1 LHSIKILYQFCLQCI
16 QLFKK
21 KIITII
27 IYLLHYDSFLR
38 IETETNVISMKNN
51 FLPFVVLVLLFPII
65 AIGQVDRTFWFVA
78 PNVSATHGDTPIL
91 LRFAAF
97 NVASTVTISMP
108 ANLSF
113 TPIVVNVPANS
124 SVTQDLTASLAQI
137 ETPFDTG
144 GAIPTPQNTG
154 ILIEAT
160 EMITAYYEVNRTNN
174 PDIFALKGSNALG
187 KDFYLPLQKTWNS
200 QTLGDNHTGFL
211 VVATEDNTTV
221 TVTPTVTLSGGR
233 TAGVPYT
240 VTLNR
245 GQTYCGSILQPTGA
259 NMPSG
264 TRVQANKPVAVTLFS
279 DSIFTNTGYGGC
291 YDLVGDQLVPTNI
304 VGTQYM
310 IMRGFLGFNSGG
322 TYGTN
327 PERVVVLAIQANTN
341 VTYTNTATVNVNLP
355 TAGSTTEITLTNM
368 QPFTSIIAD
377 KPVYV
382 FHYAGFGCETGGALL
397 PAATDCSG
405 SKKVRFIR
413 STGEY
418 FGVTILAK
426 VGTESNFSLNGGAA
440 NTDIPATAFQAIPGS
455 ATWKAARI
463 SFSTAQLA
471 AGSSNII
478 SNSAGLFHLG
488 IINGGES
495 SGCRYGY
502 FSSFNAVNLG
512 PDINIS
518 YGSFVTLDAGPDGLA
533 YLWNTGATTQTINV
547 PIYTV
552 GDYHVAVTVS
562 PGCVL
567 KDTVCVGTAEYVWTG
582 DLSNDP
588 TNINNWSRPCGV
600 NALPD
605 CNTDIIIP
613 LTTGGKPYPVIT
625 GTKNFRDVRIEPNAT
640 LTIASGARLNVCRNF
655 MHYGNLVMQPN
666 ATIAFIG
673 TQPQTYTRT
682 ATGVGEFEN
691 LIISNTTT
699 PISDTQYPFVRIADG
714 TNYQNLVVSPT
725 GTLTFENGYIVTE
738 NAREIVV
745 KNRATNSISGYSN
758 TRFVVGRLRRYH
770 NATGSYDY
778 PVGLA
783 IPQSSPTLVP
793 AKAGTL
799 TNMNTATCWQT
810 ANYNA
815 GIGTTTVLDF
825 DGVDDF
831 IQMPA
836 FAELSGTQP
845 RTIEL
850 WARVRSFTGEAGL
863 FQFGNT
869 SHLQDFSLRVNGSN
883 DNWRAQ
889 FWGADY
895 DFNTS
900 AYNSGAGLLNKWT
913 HYALSF
919 NGTQICVYIDGA
931 LVNTCQARALNTNTV
946 YNYIARWRNGYLNGQ
961 IDEVRIWNY
970 ARTSAQITASMS
982 TPLSGC
988 NAAGLVAYYNFEEG
1002 SGTTVN
1008 HYNLACV
1015 PPQMVYQLAN
1025 VNFTTATTNIDNL
1038 LAYFNQY
1045 TTVPTLT
1052 GQPTTCG
1059 ANFNCQV
1066 LNNGFWTIN
1075 AFNNAGTQISG
1086 DGAYTLTLYNTN
1098 YTNAGVTCSG
1108 LAANKGGIMKRT
1120 NNSSPWAVN
1129 IPGYCV
1135 NDALTSVAR
1144 GGMVGFSDFATAL
1157 TPSPVI
1163 LPVELLN
1170 FSAKLITKNTVKHTW
1185 QTATE
1190 KQTSY
1195 FLIERSKDG
1204 FNFGVIGRVEAAG
1217 NSTTLRTYDFLDN
1230 TPFEGLNYYRLK
1242 IVDKDGSFSYS
1253 KIVAVNLQGTD
1264 HSLFNVF
1271 PNPAGE
1277 GTELKVAL
1285 EDVGILQITLTNM
1298 LGQVVH
1304 TQTVTKTQTNELVTI
1319 SKKLPKSTYILH
1331 VATEQSLY
1339 REKVI
1344 VE

>member
-1 LHSIKILYQFCLQCI
+1 MCCLGVYTCNLLRLKNI
-16 QLFKK
+16 N
-21 KIITII
+21 KIIV
-27 IYLLHYDSFLR
+27 YLLHYNFILR
-38 IETETNVISMKNN
+38 IRTTQIVISMKKV
-51 FLPFVVLVLLFPII
+51 FLFLIIFGFLYPMI

-78 PNVSATHGDTPIL
+78 PNVSAAHGDTPIL
-91 LRFAAF
+91 FRFAAF
-97 NVASTVTISMP
+97 SVASTVTISMP
-108 ANLSF
+108 ANPAF

-124 SVTQDLTASLAQI
+124 SVSQDLTARLAQV
-137 ETPFDTG
+137 ETPFDAG
-144 GAIPTPQNTG
+144 GVTPAPQNTG
-154 ILIEAT
+154 ILIQAT
-160 EMITAYYEVNRTNN
+160 EMITTYYEANRGNN

-187 KDFYLPLQKTWNS
+187 NDFYLPLQKTWNS
-200 QTLGDNHTGFL
+200 QILGDNHTGFL

-221 TVTPTVTLSGGR
+221 TVTPTVTLEGGR
-233 TAGVPYT
+233 TANIPYT

-304 VGTQYM
+304 LGTQYM

-327 PERVVVLAIQANTN
+327 PERVVVLATQANTN
-341 VTYTNTATVNVNLP
+341 VTFTNTGITNVNLA
-355 TAGSTTEITLTNM
+355 TVGSITEITLSDA
-368 QPFTSIIAD
+368 QPFTSIITD

-405 SKKVRFIR
+405 SKRVRFIR
-413 STGEY
+413 STDEY

-426 VGTESNFSLNGGAA
+426 VGTQGNFSLNGGAE
-440 NTDIPATAFQAIPGS
+440 NTDIPASAFQAIPGS
-455 ATWKAARI
+455 ATWLAARI

-488 IINGGES
+488 IINGGEN

-502 FSSFNAVNLG
+502 FSSFNSVNLG

-518 YGSFVTLDAGPDGLA
+518 YGSFVTLDAGPDGLS
-533 YLWNTGATTQTINV
+533 YLWSTGATTQTINV
-547 PIYTV
+547 PIFTV
-552 GDYHVAVTVS
+552 GNYHVAVTVS

-567 KDTVCVGTAEYVWTG
+567 RDTVCVGTAEYVWTG
-582 DLSNDP
+582 DLGNDP
-588 TNINNWSRPCGV
+588 SNVDNWSRPCGV

-613 LTTGGKPYPVIT
+613 VTTGGKPYPIIT
-625 GTKNFRDVRIEPNAT
+625 GTRNFRDVRIEPNAT
-640 LTIASGARLNVCRNF
+640 LTISSGARLNVCRNF
-655 MHYGNLVMQPN
+655 MHYGTLTMQAN
-666 ATIAFIG
+666 STVAFIG

-691 LIISNTTT
+691 LIIANTTT
-699 PISDTQYPFVRIADG
+699 PISDTQYPFLRIVDG

-725 GTLTFENGYIVTE
+725 GTLTFQNGYIVTD
-738 NAREIVV
+738 NTREIVV
-745 KNRATNSISGYSN
+745 RNRAINSISGYGN
-758 TRFVVGRLRRYH
+758 TRYVVGRLRRYH
-770 NATGSYDY
+770 NTTGSYDY

-783 IPQSSPTLVP
+783 LPVSSPTLVP

-810 ANYNA
+810 ANYNT
-815 GIGTTTVLDF
+815 GIGTTRVLDF

-836 FAELSGTQP
+836 FAELSNTQP

-850 WARVRSFTGEAGL
+850 WARVRSFTGAGGL

-869 SHLQDFSLRVNGSN
+869 SNLQDFSLRVNGSN
-883 DNWRAQ
+883 DNWRSQ
-889 FWGADY
+889 FWAADY

-900 AYNSGAGLLNKWT
+900 AYNSGAGLLNRWT

-946 YNYIARWRNGYLNGQ
+946 MNYIARWNTSYLNGQ

-988 NAAGLVAYYNFEEG
+988 NVAGLVAYYNFEEG
-1002 SGTTVN
+1002 TGTAVN
-1008 HYNLACV
+1008 HYDLTCA

-1025 VNFTTATTNIDNL
+1025 VNFTTATTNVDNL

-1045 TTVPTLT
+1045 STTPTLS
-1052 GQPTTCG
+1052 GQPLTCG
-1059 ANFNCQV
+1059 ADFNCQV

-1086 DGAYTLTLYNTN
+1086 DGVYTLTLYNTN
-1098 YTNAGVTCSG
+1098 YTNAGSTCSG
-1108 LAANKGGIMKRT
+1108 MAANRGGVMKR
-1120 NNSSPWAVN
+1120 NNSAAAWSVG
-1129 IPGYCV
+1129 IPGFCV
-1135 NDALTSVAR
+1135 NDALTAVAR

-1157 TPSPVI
+1157 TPSPVL
-1163 LPVELLN
+1163 LPVELLS

-1185 QTATE
+1185 QTVTE

-1195 FLIERSKDG
+1195 FLVERSKDG

-1217 NSTTLRTYDFLDN
+1217 NSTTLQTYDLLDN

-1242 IVDKDGSFSYS
+1242 MVDKDGSFSYS
-1253 KIVAVNLQGTD
+1253 KVVAVNLQGTD
-1264 HSLFNVF
+1264 NSFFNVF

-1277 GTELKVAL
+1277 GTELKIAL
-1285 EDVGILQITLTNM
+1285 EDVGTLQITVTNM

-1304 TQTVTKTQTNELVTI
+1304 SQTVTKAQANELITI

-1331 VATEQSLY
+1331 IATEQSQY

-1344 VE
+1344 IE

>member
-1 LHSIKILYQFCLQCI
+1 
-16 QLFKK
+16 
-21 KIITII
+21 
-27 IYLLHYDSFLR
+27 
-38 IETETNVISMKNN
+38 M
-51 FLPFVVLVLLFPII
+51 
-65 AIGQVDRTFWFVA
+65 
-78 PNVSATHGDTPIL
+78 
-91 LRFAAF
+91 
-97 NVASTVTISMP
+97 
-108 ANLSF
+108 
-113 TPIVVNVPANS
+113 
-124 SVTQDLTASLAQI
+124 
-137 ETPFDTG
+137 
-144 GAIPTPQNTG
+144 
-154 ILIEAT
+154 
-160 EMITAYYEVNRTNN
+160 
-174 PDIFALKGSNALG
+174 
-187 KDFYLPLQKTWNS
+187 
-200 QTLGDNHTGFL
+200 
-211 VVATEDNTTV
+211 
-221 TVTPTVTLSGGR
+221 
-233 TAGVPYT
+233 GVPYT
-240 VTLNR
+240 ITLNR
-245 GQTYCGSILQPTGA
+245 GQTYCGSIAQPTGA
-259 NMPSG
+259 NMPAG

-279 DSIFTNTGYGGC
+279 DSIFTNTAYGGC

-304 VGTQYM
+304 LGTQYM
-310 IMRGFLGFNSGG
+310 VMRGFLGFNSAG
-322 TYGTN
+322 TYSTN
-327 PERVVVLAIQANTN
+327 PERVLVLATQANTN
-341 VTYTNTATVNVNLP
+341 VTYTNTATVNVNLA
-355 TAGSTTEITLTNM
+355 TVGSTTEITLTDT

-405 SKKVRFIR
+405 SRRVRFIR

-426 VGTESNFSLNGGAA
+426 VGTEGNFSLNGAAA
-440 NTDIPATAFQAIPGS
+440 NTDIPASAFQAIPGS
-455 ATWKAARI
+455 ATWMAARI
-463 SFSTAQLA
+463 SFTTAQLA

-488 IINGGES
+488 IINGGEN

-502 FSSFNAVNLG
+502 FSSFNSVNLG
-512 PDINIS
+512 PDININ

-533 YLWNTGATTQTINV
+533 YLWSTGATTQTINV
-547 PIYTV
+547 PIFTV
-552 GDYHVAVTVS
+552 GNYHVAVTVS

-567 KDTVCVGTAEYVWTG
+567 RDTVCVGTAEYVWTG
-582 DLSNDP
+582 DLGTDP
-588 TNINNWSRPCGV
+588 TNVDNWSRPCGV

-605 CNTDIIIP
+605 CNTDIVIP
-613 LTTGGKPYPVIT
+613 VTTGGKPYPIIT
-625 GTKNFRDVRIEPNAT
+625 GTRNFRDVRIEPNAT

-655 MHYGNLVMQPN
+655 MHYGNLTMQAN
-666 ATIAFIG
+666 STIAFIG

-691 LIISNTTT
+691 LIVANTTT
-699 PISDTQYPFVRIADG
+699 AISDTQYPYLQIVDG

-725 GTLTFENGYIVTE
+725 GTLTFQNGYIVTQ

-745 KNRATNSISGYSN
+745 RNRATNSISGYGS
-758 TRFVVGRLRRYH
+758 TRYVVGRLRRYH

-778 PVGLA
+778 PIGLA
-783 IPQSSPTLVP
+783 LPVSSPTLVP

-815 GIGTTTVLDF
+815 GIGTTRVLDF
-825 DGVDDF
+825 DGTDDF

-836 FAELSGTQP
+836 FAELSNTQP
-845 RTIEL
+845 RTVEL
-850 WARVRSFTGEAGL
+850 WARVRSFAGSGGL

-869 SHLQDFSLRVNGSN
+869 NNLQDFSLRVNGST
-883 DNWRAQ
+883 DNWRSQ
-889 FWGADY
+889 FWAGDY

-900 AYNSGAGLLNKWT
+900 AYNSGAGLLNRWT

-946 YNYIARWRNGYLNGQ
+946 MNYIARWNAGYLNGQ

-988 NAAGLVAYYNFEEG
+988 NVAGLVAYYNFEEG

-1008 HYNLACV
+1008 HYDLTCA

-1045 TTVPTLT
+1045 ATVPTLS
-1052 GQPTTCG
+1052 GQPMTCV
-1059 ANFNCQV
+1059 ADFNCQV

-1075 AFNNAGTQISG
+1075 AFNNATTQISG
-1086 DGAYTLTLYNTN
+1086 DGVYTLTLYNTN

-1108 LAANKGGIMKRT
+1108 LAANRGGIMKRT
-1120 NNSSPWAVN
+1120 NSAAAWGVS
-1129 IPGYCV
+1129 IPGFCV

-1157 TPSPVI
+1157 TPSPVL

-1170 FSAKLITKNTVKHTW
+1170 FNAKLITKNAVKHTW
-1185 QTATE
+1185 QTVTE

-1195 FLIERSKDG
+1195 FLVERSKDG
-1204 FNFGVIGRVEAAG
+1204 FNFGVLGRVEAAG
-1217 NSTTLRTYDFLDN
+1217 NSTSLQTYEMIDT
-1230 TPFEGLNYYRLK
+1230 TPFEGVSYYRLK
-1242 IVDKDGSFSYS
+1242 MVDKDGSFSYS
-1253 KIVAVNLQGTD
+1253 KVVAINLQGTD
-1264 HSLFNVF
+1264 NAFFNVF

-1285 EDVGILQITLTNM
+1285 EDVGELQITITNM
-1298 LGQVVH
+1298 LGQTVH
-1304 TQTVTKTQTNELVTI
+1304 TQTVTKTQANELVTI

-1331 VATEQSLY
+1331 IATEQSQY